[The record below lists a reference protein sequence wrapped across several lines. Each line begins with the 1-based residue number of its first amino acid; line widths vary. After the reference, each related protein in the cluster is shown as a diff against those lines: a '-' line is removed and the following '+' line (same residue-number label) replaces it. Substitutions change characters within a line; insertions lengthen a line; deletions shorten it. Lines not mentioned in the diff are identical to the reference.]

1 MLPPAFAADIVPAP
15 EQARLRPRFPGAQAI
30 VRIRVGACACLLRL
44 ARDGEDERHLRRRYA
59 ALGLSRDR
67 IIAALERHRRSE
79 VPHADP
85 AACRA
90 ALAGF
95 VAEHGRN
102 AGPTLYYLGFGVEPA
117 DALAASAPAVSAT
130 LAAVRAGPD
139 TWLAEGTLTEVIR

>member
-15 EQARLRPRFPGAQAI
+15 EQARLRPRFPNAQAI
-30 VRIRVGACACLLRL
+30 VRIRLGACACLLRL
-44 ARDGEDERHLRRRYA
+44 ARNGEDERHLRRRYA

-79 VPHADP
+79 VPRADP

-95 VAEHGRN
+95 VVEHGRN
-102 AGPTLYYLGFGVEPA
+102 AGPTLYYFGFGAEPA
-117 DALAASAPAVSAT
+117 DGLITSAPALELTV
-130 LAAVRAGPD
+130 AAVRAAPD
-139 TWLAEGTLTEVIR
+139 SWLAEGTLTEVIR